1 MVTTVIDI
9 HYSYITHQCLI
20 MVIEF
25 VVPKAAFFGAEDHS
39 YSSLYACANIQFIK
53 SINFIA

>member
-9 HYSYITHQCLI
+9 PYSYITHQCLI

-25 VVPKAAFFGAEDHS
+25 VVPKAAFFLVQKIIVIVP
-39 YSSLYACANIQFIK
+39 YMLVQIFNL
-53 SINFIA
+53 

>member
-1 MVTTVIDI
+1 MIDI

-25 VVPKAAFFGAEDHS
+25 LVPKAAFFGAEDHS
-39 YSSLYACANIQFIK
+39 CSSPYACANIQFIK